1 MPCRRTQRKKHV
13 PRRALSCDG
22 GFTQTTHLGNKPPIT
37 SANTTLN
44 LLIQLKN
51 DGQAETTIQSHAHR
65 LKRIAKFADINNP
78 EAVKQYIA
86 NLDCTNT
93 YKMIITKTYAKYCNF
108 NQIQWTP
115 PHYKPDQRN
124 IQVPTK
130 EKLEMIIANA
140 GIKMA
145 TKLSLSM
152 EGLRPVEVCN
162 LKPKDIDHDQRLI
175 TPTTAK
181 HGAGRTLKIPQT
193 LNAMLQEH
201 IIHNNIQPNQKLFNI
216 TSRTY
221 SKMYRMTRN
230 TLARKLH
237 DPTLTKIRLY
247 DFRHYF
253 ATALYKKT
261 NNLLIVMNKLGHK
274 DIKNTMIYTHLTD
287 FTEDDYI
294 VQSTNDRK
302 EAEKLLQDGFDYQ
315 LTTPDEYMTFRKRK

>member
-1 MPCRRTQRKKHV
+1 MAGLPSS
-13 PRRALSCDG
+13 PIP
-22 GFTQTTHLGNKPPIT
+22 QTNPTLNLP
-37 SANTTLN
+37 NTTLN

-51 DGQAETTIQSHAHR
+51 DGQAETTIQSHAKR

-78 EAVKQYIA
+78 ETVKQYIA

-93 YKMIITKTYAKYCNF
+93 YKMILTKTYAKYCNF
-108 NQIQWTP
+108 NQIQWNP
-115 PHYKPDQRN
+115 PKYKPDERA

-130 EKLEMIIANA
+130 EKLEMIIANS
-140 GIKMA
+140 GKKMA

-162 LKPKDIDHDQRLI
+162 LKPKDIDHEQRLI

-181 HGAGRTLKIPQT
+181 HGAARTLKIPQT

-201 IIHNNIQPNQKLFNI
+201 IIRHNIQPNQKLFDI

-230 TLARKLH
+230 ALAQKLH

-287 FTEDDYI
+287 FAEDDYI
-294 VQSTNDRK
+294 TQSTNDRK
-302 EAEKLLQDGFDYQ
+302 QAETLLNDGFDYIA
-315 LTTPDEYMTFRKRK
+315 TAPDGYMMFRKRK

>member
-1 MPCRRTQRKKHV
+1 MAGLPSA
-13 PRRALSCDG
+13 PIP
-22 GFTQTTHLGNKPPIT
+22 QTNPTLNLP
-37 SANTTLN
+37 NTTLN

-51 DGQAETTIQSHAHR
+51 DGQAETTIESHARR
-65 LKRIAKFADINNP
+65 LKRIAQNADINNP
-78 EAVKQYIA
+78 ETVKQYIA
-86 NLDCTNT
+86 NLACTNT
-93 YKMIITKTYAKYCNF
+93 YKMILTKTYAKYCNF

-115 PHYKPDQRN
+115 PHYKPDERA

-130 EKLEMIIANA
+130 EKLEMIIANS
-140 GIKMA
+140 GKKMA

-152 EGLRPVEVCN
+152 EGLRPVEVVN
-162 LKPKDIDHDQRLI
+162 LKPKDIDHEQRLI

-201 IIHNNIQPNQKLFNI
+201 IIRHNIQQNEKLFDI

-230 TLARKLH
+230 ALAQKLH

-274 DIKNTMIYTHLTD
+274 DIKNTLIYTHLTD
-287 FTEDDYI
+287 FAEDDYI
-294 VQSTNDRK
+294 TESTTDRK
-302 EAEKLLQDGFDYQ
+302 QAEMLLNNGFDYIA
-315 LTTPDEYMTFRKRK
+315 TSPDGYMMFRKRK

>member
-1 MPCRRTQRKKHV
+1 MAGLP
-13 PRRALSCDG
+13 
-22 GFTQTTHLGNKPPIT
+22 KPAT
-37 SANTTLN
+37 SEPNTTLN

-51 DGQAETTIQSHAHR
+51 DGLAETTIETVSKR
-65 LKRIAKFADINNP
+65 LRIIAQKADINNP

-86 NLDCTNT
+86 NLACTNT
-93 YKMIITKTYAKYCNF
+93 YRMLLTKTYAKYCNF

-115 PHYKPDQRN
+115 PHYKPDERA
-124 IQVPTK
+124 IQVPTR

-140 GIKMA
+140 GKRMA

-162 LKPKDIDHDQRLI
+162 LTPKDIDLEQRLI

-181 HGAGRTLKIPQT
+181 HGAARTLKIPQT

-201 IIHNNIQPNQKLFNI
+201 IIRHNIQQNEKLFDI

-221 SKMYRMTRN
+221 SKMYRITRN
-230 TLARKLH
+230 ALAKKLH

-261 NNLLIVMNKLGHK
+261 NNILIVMNKLGHK

-287 FTEDDYI
+287 FADD
-294 VQSTNDRK
+294 D
-302 EAEKLLQDGFDYQ
+302 
-315 LTTPDEYMTFRKRK
+315 

>member
-1 MPCRRTQRKKHV
+1 MAGLP
-13 PRRALSCDG
+13 
-22 GFTQTTHLGNKPPIT
+22 KPPTPQTNPTLILP
-37 SANTTLN
+37 NTTLN

-51 DGQAETTIQSHAHR
+51 DGQAETTIQSHAKR

-78 EAVKQYIA
+78 ETVKQYIA

-93 YKMIITKTYAKYCNF
+93 YKMILTKTYAKYCNF

-115 PHYKPDQRN
+115 PHYKPDERA

-140 GIKMA
+140 GKKMA

-152 EGLRPVEVCN
+152 EGLRPIEVCN
-162 LKPKDIDHDQRLI
+162 LKPKDIDHEQRLI

-181 HGAGRTLKIPQT
+181 HGAARTLKIPQT

-201 IIHNNIQPNQKLFNI
+201 IIRHNIQPNQKLFDI

-230 TLARKLH
+230 ALAQKLH

-261 NNLLIVMNKLGHK
+261 NNILIVMNKLGHK

-287 FTEDDYI
+287 FAEDDYI
-294 VQSTNDRK
+294 TQSTNDRK
-302 EAEKLLQDGFDYQ
+302 QAETLLNDGFDYI
-315 LTTPDEYMTFRKRK
+315 TTAPDGYMMFRKRK